1 MRIDAKTKVTGL
13 IGYPVEHSLSPH
25 MHNAAFNV
33 LNLNCVYVTFPVKP
47 EHISHAM
54 MAIRALNILGVNV
67 TVPHKESV
75 IPFLDEIDQ
84 EAQDIGAVNTIVNI
98 NGRLKGYN
106 TDGRGFMESLKEAG
120 LSVKDKNVFITGAG
134 GASKAVAY
142 YLAREVS
149 RLYIYDIDTRKA
161 DDLRDSLRR
170 FSDNIYSVREMDY
183 IKESHLI
190 INATPLGVKEGDPS
204 PVPLN
209 LLNKEHIVYDLIYKK
224 TALLRE
230 SSSLGCRTMDGLG
243 MLLWQG
249 VFAFEL
255 WTGMKPPVEVMR
267 NALLENIR
275 F

>member
-1 MRIDAKTKVTGL
+1 MRIDAKTKITGL
-13 IGYPVEHSLSPH
+13 IGYPVEHSLSPY
-25 MHNAAFNV
+25 MHNSAFNA

-47 EHISHAM
+47 EHISLAI

-75 IPFLDEIDQ
+75 IPFLDEIDR
-84 EAQDIGAVNTIVNI
+84 EAQDIGAANTIVNI
-98 NGRLKGYN
+98 DGRLKGYN
-106 TDGRGFMESLKEAG
+106 TDGRGFMESLKERG
-120 LSVKDKNVFITGAG
+120 ILVKDKNVFIIGAG

-161 DDLRDSLRR
+161 DDLKDSLRR
-170 FSDNIYSVREMDY
+170 FSDNVYSVKEMDY

-190 INATPLGVKEGDPS
+190 INATPLGLKEGDPS

-209 LLNKEHIVYDLIYKK
+209 LLNKEQIVYDLIYKK
-224 TALLRE
+224 TVLLRE

-267 NALLENIR
+267 NALFENAR